1 MPESPVDLAI
11 ICPMAAPSTRL
22 AAGSPPLSMDDEVFD
37 LAARTFRV
45 MSAPMRLKI
54 ISALCDGEKSVTQ
67 LLDRVQTTQPNMS
80 QHLASLFRA
89 GVVGKR
95 RDGVSIYYR
104 ITNDR
109 VVSLCRTLCQHLSE
123 PDAGDL
129 SSTVRG
135 GR

>member
-1 MPESPVDLAI
+1 
-11 ICPMAAPSTRL
+11 
-22 AAGSPPLSMDDEVFD
+22 MDDEVFD

-67 LLDRVQTTQPNMS
+67 LLDCVQTTQPNMS

>member
-1 MPESPVDLAI
+1 MPGLKSRS
-11 ICPMAAPSTRL
+11 AAASK
-22 AAGSPPLSMDDEVFD
+22 PLSSDEEVFD

-54 ISALCDGEKSVTQ
+54 ISALCEGEKSVTQ
-67 LLDRVQTTQPNMS
+67 LLDDVQTTQPNMS

-95 RDGVSIYYR
+95 RDGGMIYYR

-109 VVSLCRTLCQHLSE
+109 VVSLCRTLCQHLSQTD
-123 PDAGDL
+123 PPL
-129 SSTVRG
+129 SKPTR
-135 GR
+135 RAH